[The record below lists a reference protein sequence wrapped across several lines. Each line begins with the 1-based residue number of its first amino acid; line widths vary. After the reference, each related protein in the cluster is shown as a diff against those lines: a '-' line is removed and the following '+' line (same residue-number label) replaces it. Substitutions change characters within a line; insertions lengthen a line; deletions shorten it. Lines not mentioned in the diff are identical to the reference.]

1 MADSILRLKVESQ
14 EYDAKLRRAT
24 EGLSRYV
31 DQCRRVGGTLEN
43 VEKDTLDYVKAIGR
57 METTSRSAT
66 GKLSELKK
74 SFTEFSMVYKQ
85 MSDTEKQSPFGRA
98 LASSLDTLKS
108 RINETRTQLESVN
121 RELSGSKFG
130 QLGNIVDGIGQKM
143 GINANITELLTSRT
157 ALMTGAIGASTT
169 ALVAATKA
177 WTDYNDEIAKQQQIT
192 TVTTGLEGDDA
203 DRMTVAA
210 RALAKT
216 YNVDFRNAIDAANIL
231 MTQFGKTGDESIQL
245 LRDGM
250 RGMIQGDGGKLLSMV
265 QQYAPS
271 FRDAGISAS
280 QLVAV
285 IHNSEGGIFTDQN
298 MNAIVMGIKNI
309 RLMTNATSEALA
321 KLGIDGQKMSRD
333 MSNGSLTVF
342 EALKQ
347 VAAQLKNCES
357 GSKSAGEVMQQVFGR
372 QGAMAGTNLA
382 KAIEGLNTNLDETK
396 RQTGDVGDAF
406 DGLYEAN
413 QRLENALQQTFG
425 YKGWEEMG
433 LGIKTVLVTAMAE
446 VLEKVNK
453 INEAF
458 KNAYGTSFFDTIFD
472 AASKALGPLGNMLK
486 VIRAINKEKNGDDN
500 SSESQ
505 SNETFK
511 YIKSGADRAER
522 EKRYD
527 SHLNDL
533 NKRLSE
539 IGKEKTR
546 KNKDGSTSY
555 YIDAPEVQQKQRRQ
569 LLDQRTQLILK
580 RDELIRGDQ
589 TQPVSPLKPLGDTN
603 KNKKPT
609 AAVSRQERA
618 IQKYDQAEKD
628 YQQALAQA
636 ALELKA
642 GTITKAEA
650 RKKELQAEESL
661 WKSIGDA
668 REIYDSDKLKD
679 AQEKAAEN
687 VVTLGGDVNR
697 LAEEQKNAEQS
708 ARELEQANKK
718 LAEARRNLAEA
729 EQSGNLKQI
738 YQAREQVKTA
748 QANVARLKQVVDVVP
763 GTVKLPE
770 IPKKVTQVINTKV
783 GDVVTPDIASEIVQT
798 ISTELGDIVTP
809 DIAEQ
814 LTQVINTKVG
824 EVVTPDIASEIVQ
837 TISTELGDIVTPDI
851 AEQLTQVINTK
862 VGEVVTPDIASEIVQ
877 TISTELG
884 DIVTPYIAEQITQ
897 VINTKVGEVALPDIA
912 SDIVQTIST
921 ELGDIV
927 TPDIAEQIT
936 QVINTK
942 VGEVALPDIPKE
954 ETLYV
959 NVKATTD
966 NVSAQIEK
974 LKKDLGEMTVGS
986 IDFNKTQTNL
996 ADAKTFQ
1003 QVLNAKIK
1011 NGIAIDEN
1019 QANDIMQKIT
1029 LGVDIDDSEWQDIIN
1044 EINEKLLDLNIEP
1057 IKIDFK
1063 TGEIDNDGKAT
1074 EKSWKEAAQAV
1085 QSVGSALQS
1094 IEDPA
1099 AQVAGTIAQAIASI
1113 VLGYAQATAQAGKLE
1128 PLAWVAFAATGL
1140 ATMLSTI
1147 SSIHSAT
1154 GYADGGIVKGNSYS
1168 GDNIPALINGG
1179 KGGFAGLNAGEIV
1192 LNKAAQG
1199 NLASQLQDA
1208 GMGGMHMTG
1217 EISGENIKIV
1227 LNRHLKRIGQGEIVT
1242 W

>member
-14 EYDAKLRRAT
+14 EYDAKLKRAT
-24 EGLSRYV
+24 EHLNRYV
-31 DQCRRVGGTLEN
+31 DGCRKAGGTLEN
-43 VEKDTLDYVKAIGR
+43 VEKETLDFVNALGR

-66 GKLSELKK
+66 GKLSEMKR
-74 SFTEFSMVYKQ
+74 SFTEFSMIYKQ

-98 LASSLDTLKS
+98 LSQSLDTLKS

-177 WTDYNDEIAKQQQIT
+177 WTDYNDEIAKQQHIT

-347 VAAQLKNCES
+347 VAGQLKNCES

-433 LGIKTVLVTAMAE
+433 LGIKTVLLTAMAE

-486 VIRAINKEKNGDDN
+486 VIRAINKEKNGNDN

-522 EKRYD
+522 ENRYD
-527 SHLNDL
+527 SHLTDL

-580 RDELIRGDQ
+580 RDELLRGDQ

-609 AAVSRQERA
+609 AAISRQERA
-618 IQKYDQAEKD
+618 SQKYDQAEKD

-697 LAEEQKNAEQS
+697 LAEEQKKAEQS

-748 QANVARLKQVVDVVP
+748 QTNVARLKQVVDVVP
-763 GTVKLPE
+763 GTIKLPD
-770 IPKKVTQVINTKV
+770 IPKKV
-783 GDVVTPDIASEIVQT
+783 
-798 ISTELGDIVTP
+798 
-809 DIAEQ
+809 
-814 LTQVINTKVG
+814 TQVINTKVG

-851 AEQLTQVINTK
+851 AEQITQVINTK

-877 TISTELG
+877 TI
-884 DIVTPYIAEQITQ
+884 I
-897 VINTKVGEVALPDIA
+897 
-912 SDIVQTIST
+912 T

-942 VGEVALPDIPKE
+942 VGEVELPDIPKE

-1113 VLGYAQATAQAGKLE
+1113 VLGYAQATAQAGKLG

-1199 NLASQLQDA
+1199 NLASQLQDD
-1208 GMGGMHMTG
+1208 GMGGMHVTG
-1217 EISGENIKIV
+1217 EISGESIKIV